1 MAITTKNEIVQEIA
15 YELWAGMPSADRS
28 ISDNFILRKLN
39 DKIGEAAVKSA
50 FGTYNIDG
58 VVCADD
64 IFRVTYTGLTVL
76 QDSVSGFYYFALPT
90 QPVGLP
96 SNRSFEIY
104 PPANR
109 GGVQNDTFKM
119 IARSEVQF
127 IKSSPPIKKVWC
139 FVDNGNMNFIDS
151 FNIMSYYP
159 TMNMSVVSSD
169 ANNLMAPLN
178 LPDDMISAVKE
189 AVLKDLRPMI
199 GLQDTTPEPNM
210 DNPQPR

>member
-1 MAITTKNEIVQEIA
+1 MAITTKNELVQEIA
-15 YELWAGMPSADRS
+15 YELWGGMPSADRA

-39 DKIGEAAVKSA
+39 DKIGEAALKSA
-50 FGTYNIDG
+50 YATYNIDG

-64 IFRVTYTGLTVL
+64 IFRVTYTNLTL
-76 QDSVSGFYYFALPT
+76 LTDSVSGFKYFPLPT

-96 SNRSFEIY
+96 SNRSFEVF

-119 IARSEVQF
+119 ISRSEVQS
-127 IKSSPPIKKVWC
+127 IKSLPPIKKVWC
-139 FVDNGNMNFIDS
+139 FVDTGNMNFIDS
-151 FNIMSYYP
+151 FNIISYY
-159 TMNMSVVSSD
+159 TTLNLSVVSSD
-169 ANNLMAPLN
+169 ANNLQSPLN

-189 AVLKDLRPMI
+189 AVLRDLRPMI